1 MSSKGKQYKNVY
13 TILEK
18 VKKGEI
24 QSHYKERDGLFG
36 KIDFYKKPDL
46 IKPHMHWLDERRLET
61 IVETHMKDQTSI
73 REFFNKFSA
82 QSKFKALDEQKKP
95 DLAKFYEKIAENF
108 KKFPKHIMKDI
119 YKLYYHQMEQLDF
132 EDRTEKTQT
141 KFKFLEKANNPVGKI
156 MSQTS
161 SLKSSVFT
169 RNMMLYYMM
178 QLSALEYIDPNAH
191 EQMMNGLNGNN
202 DEFNQDAIDDA
213 MKQMM
218 ESKFGKDQLDKAMND
233 AQKLCKDLDQHI
245 PDDIQEKMFEEANR
259 GQGGDVGKI
268 SPDYMRQVAAR
279 LENISM
285 SMGSL
290 KEKIKKLL
298 DKSVS
303 YFSAQEITTYED
315 LFNSD
320 NVAGLEDFVL
330 LHPKLRNFMAEDVM
344 IKDIKKVGKIDI
356 YIDVSGSMGSNCG
369 SRDKNGQYI
378 SKIDFAKSF
387 AAKLKEMDM
396 LNDVY
401 LFDTRVKK
409 SANDIV
415 SIAMIDCGGGTNIST
430 MVQRL
435 HDTGNNAIVI
445 TDAEDSCDMYS
456 PLAYFIGVEG
466 SRFNSFD
473 TQYMEKNQVVIFNGS
488 SVIPVGINGLAVK

>member
-1 MSSKGKQYKNVY
+1 MASGKQYKNVY

-18 VKKGEI
+18 VRKGEI
-24 QSHYKERDGLFG
+24 QSHYKEKDGLFG

-46 IKPHMHWLDERRLET
+46 IKPHMHFLDERSLEK
-61 IVETHMKDQTSI
+61 IVEAHLHDQTSI
-73 REFFNKFSA
+73 RDFFVKLGAQSKYKALPEDKKPDFNKFYSDV
-82 QSKFKALDEQKKP
+82 SDT
-95 DLAKFYEKIAENF
+95 YR
-108 KKFPKHIMKDI
+108 KFPKHIMKDI
-119 YKLYYHQMEQLDF
+119 YKLYYHQVEQLDF

-141 KFKFLEKANNPVGKI
+141 RFKFLEKANNPVGKI
-156 MSQTS
+156 MSQS
-161 SLKSSVFT
+161 SCLKSSIFT

-178 QLSALEYIDPNAH
+178 QLAAMEYLDPQAH
-191 EQMMNGLNGNN
+191 QQMMNGLNGSG
-202 DEFNQDAIDDA
+202 DEFNQDDIDDA
-213 MKQMM
+213 MKKMF
-218 ESKFGKDQLDKAMND
+218 ESKFGKDQLEKAMDD
-233 AQKLCKDLDQHI
+233 AQQMCKSLDENI
-245 PDDIQEKMFEEANR
+245 PDDVQTKMFEEANKNN
-259 GQGGDVGKI
+259 GGDVGKI
-268 SPDYMRQVAAR
+268 SPDYMRQIAAR
-279 LENISM
+279 LENISL

-320 NVAGLEDFVL
+320 NIAGLDDFVL

-356 YIDVSGSMGSNCG
+356 YIDVSGSMGSG
-369 SRDKNGQYI
+369 SGTKDKNGQHI

-409 SANDIV
+409 LQSNDIV
-415 SIAMIDCGGGTNIST
+415 SIAMIDCGGGTDIDF
-430 MVQRL
+430 MVEKL
-435 HDTGNNAIVI
+435 KTVGNNAIVI
-445 TDAEDSCDMYS
+445 TDAEDRCSIYS

-466 SRFNSFD
+466 SRFTSFD
-473 TQYMEKNQVVIFNGS
+473 RQYMEKNQVIIFNGT
-488 SVIPVGINGLAVK
+488 SVKNVNLNGLPA